1 VVGVHR
7 LHVALLRVSAAHQTG
22 RRRPVA
28 VDHVQI
34 GKRRDPAVQRNAV
47 LTVEE
52 IRQRRHGNLSIVV
65 GLVAARRVDDVHLVA
80 AVFEPIPPRADRV
93 RYPVDTG
100 EVTVGEESDVHARA
114 CRRRVVCFAPPE
126 HSPGSGCCAD
136 PPRTV
141 SATATVPAT
150 TVAPPSRSD
159 RPQRRCRV
167 QAVPRL
173 SSRGFPSDVHQHFH
187 SELHSSR
194 ASVGGHGPQLII
206 RRANSRA

>member
-52 IRQRRHGNLSIVV
+52 IRQRRHGNLSIV

-150 TVAPPSRSD
+150 AVAPPSRSD
-159 RPQRRCRV
+159 RPAAPLSCPGCATVVKSRV
-167 QAVPRL
+167 PL
-173 SSRGFPSDVHQHFH
+173 G
-187 SELHSSR
+187 R
-194 ASVGGHGPQLII
+194 ASTFSFRAALIPSLC
-206 RRANSRA
+206 RRARPHS